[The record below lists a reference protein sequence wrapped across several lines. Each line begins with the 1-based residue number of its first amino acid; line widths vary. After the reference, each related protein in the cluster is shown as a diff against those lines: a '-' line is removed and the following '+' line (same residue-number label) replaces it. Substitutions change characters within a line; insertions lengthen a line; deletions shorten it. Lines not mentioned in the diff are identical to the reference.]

1 LIVLA
6 VGLSIALLP
15 LTLAGGAV
23 LGGIVFLATLIR
35 PEVGLYL
42 LIIAVPFG
50 SVREIAISGFTVGA
64 AEALVGL
71 VLAAWLAKHVLS
83 RSEVMI
89 AARQV
94 KIAYPPLVLPL
105 LIFLGAILLSLT
117 GALSLRYSF
126 KEILKWLEVLG
137 IYLFVANAIER
148 EQAKA
153 VVLLI
158 LLAGIGQALLGF
170 YQFFGRVGPQA
181 FVILGGF
188 VRAYGTF
195 EQPNPYGGYLGLVL
209 PLACGIL
216 LGIGKPGYW
225 RYWIL
230 DIDRLVAIIGLAV
243 MGAALIM
250 SWSRGAWLGFAAA
263 FVLMNLAYSRRVAVL
278 FALLCLLV
286 SSVLVLGSIQALPQ
300 TIVQR
305 FTDFLP
311 FLHGLDVGAVKVS
324 PANYAV
330 LERMA
335 HWQAAWGMFNDRP
348 WLGVGIGN
356 YEPVYPAYALQ
367 GWPLA
372 LGHAHNYYLNIA
384 AEAGLIGLAAYLVL
398 WGAAFWQAFRV
409 IRATQGYWRGVAV
422 GILGVLTHLAV
433 HNFFDN
439 LYVHNMYLH
448 VAMLLGLLFVI
459 VKSDPT
465 RPTRPLPRAISH
477 VEAHLPRTYAP
488 PRGLMVQ
495 WSVLLQYQRAG
506 TSQRKARAR
515 HGPGSGT
522 GHWRLWLVVTTL
534 RHDSGHASVVGGGA
548 KATEVAATKP
558 QLMSGAKCFRAC
570 PRVASR
576 VWRHCPREPPRGQS
590 TDPCSLLR
598 ARRPAVPQGS
608 LESRYP
614 VGIRSQGVR
623 RWCPIA
629 REC

>member
-1 LIVLA
+1 MLLLLVLA
-6 VGLSIALLP
+6 VGLIIALLP
-15 LTLAGGAV
+15 LTLAGSAV

-42 LIIAVPFG
+42 LIMAVPFG
-50 SVREIAISGFTVGA
+50 SVREIAISGLTVGA

-71 VLAAWLAKHVLS
+71 VLAAWLAK
-83 RSEVMI
+83 MI
-89 AARQV
+89 AAREV
-94 KIAYPPLVLPL
+94 NIIHPPLVLPL

-117 GALSLRYSF
+117 GALSLKYSF

-137 IYLFVANAIER
+137 IYLFVANAVER
-148 EQAKA
+148 EQARV
-153 VVLLI
+153 VVLVM

-209 PLACGIL
+209 PLAFGVL
-216 LGIGKPGYW
+216 LGT
-225 RYWIL
+225 RTL
-230 DIDRLVAIIGLAV
+230 DIRTLGIRKFVNSGGRHESTNPESTNLRVTDFLLALLGLAT

-263 FVLMNLAYSRRVAVL
+263 FVIMTLAYSRRRWAL
-278 FALLCLLV
+278 FALLCLLTA
-286 SSVLVLGSIQALPQ
+286 LVLLLGSVQALPQ
-300 TIVQR
+300 PIVQR

-311 FLHGLDVGAVKVS
+311 YLRIFDVREVELTE
-324 PANYAV
+324 ANYAV

-356 YEPVYPAYALQ
+356 YEPVYSAYSLP
-367 GWPLA
+367 GWTEP

-398 WGAAFWQAFRV
+398 WAAALWQAFKV
-409 IRATQGYWRGVAV
+409 IRATQGYWRGIAV

-448 VAMLLGLLFVI
+448 VAMLLGLLFVA
-459 VKSDPT
+459 VK
-465 RPTRPLPRAISH
+465 R
-477 VEAHLPRTYAP
+477 
-488 PRGLMVQ
+488 Q
-495 WSVLLQYQRAG
+495 
-506 TSQRKARAR
+506 TSNMKRQ
-515 HGPGSGT
+515 T
-522 GHWRLWLVVTTL
+522 
-534 RHDSGHASVVGGGA
+534 
-548 KATEVAATKP
+548 
-558 QLMSGAKCFRAC
+558 
-570 PRVASR
+570 
-576 VWRHCPREPPRGQS
+576 
-590 TDPCSLLR
+590 
-598 ARRPAVPQGS
+598 
-608 LESRYP
+608 
-614 VGIRSQGVR
+614 
-623 RWCPIA
+623 
-629 REC
+629 